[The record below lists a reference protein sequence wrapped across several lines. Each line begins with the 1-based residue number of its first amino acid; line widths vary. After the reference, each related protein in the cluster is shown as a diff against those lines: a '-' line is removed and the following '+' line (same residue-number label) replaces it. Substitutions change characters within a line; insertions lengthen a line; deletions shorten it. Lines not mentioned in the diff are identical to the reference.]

1 MTQHAALPDIT
12 DEQVTWPA
20 AVRSKALLLG
30 GIGAALIMVVM
41 LYSGLEPARFRHFLF
56 SYLVSYCFFLSIAL
70 GALIFVLWHHA
81 ARAGW
86 SVTVRRLA
94 EILAATLPLLA
105 VLFLPVLMP
114 VLSGN
119 SSLYPW
125 RDSALLAAD
134 EALRNKA
141 GWFSMGFFGGR
152 CIVYFVIWAFLSRFF
167 WLRSVQQDRSGLT
180 VLTLRME
187 RLSPVGLLLLAA
199 TITFAAFDFLMSLT
213 PHWYSTIYGLY
224 YFSGGMVGAL
234 AAIILLAIALQAAG
248 LLRNLVTV
256 EHYHDLGK
264 LLFAFVIFWGYMA
277 FSQYMLIWYAN
288 LPEETEWYRPRNSG
302 AWGVMSLV
310 LLFGHLFIPFLGMMS
325 REIKRRKALLGFWAM
340 WLLVV
345 HWLDVYW
352 LAMPALTPNRVP
364 LGLMDLACLAG
375 VGCLFVAGVIWVGTA
390 AALVP
395 VKDPRLAESLAFENI

>member
-1 MTQHAALPDIT
+1 MKPCGT
-12 DEQVTWPA
+12 
-20 AVRSKALLLG
+20 R
-30 GIGAALIMVVM
+30 
-41 LYSGLEPARFRHFLF
+41 
-56 SYLVSYCFFLSIAL
+56 
-70 GALIFVLWHHA
+70 
-81 ARAGW
+81 RAG
-86 SVTVRRLA
+86 
-94 EILAATLPLLA
+94 
-105 VLFLPVLMP
+105 
-114 VLSGN
+114 
-119 SSLYPW
+119 
-125 RDSALLAAD
+125 SAC
-134 EALRNKA
+134 
-141 GWFSMGFFGGR
+141 GFFGGR
-152 CIVYFVIWAFLSRFF
+152 CVAYFVIWTLLSRFF
-167 WLRSVQQDRSGLT
+167 WQRSVQQDRSGLA

-187 RLSPVGLLLLAA
+187 RLSPVGLLLLAG

-213 PHWYSTIYGLY
+213 PRWYSTIYGLY

-234 AAIILLAIALQAAG
+234 AAIILLAIGLQAAG
-248 LLRNLVTV
+248 RLRSVVTV

-288 LPEETEWYRPRNSG
+288 LPEETEWYQPRNSG

-310 LLFGHLFIPFLGMMS
+310 LLFGHLLIPFVGMMS
-325 REIKRRKALLGFWAM
+325 RQIKRRKALLGFWAV

-352 LAMPALTPNRVP
+352 LAMPAYDPARVP

-375 VGCLFVAGVIWVGTA
+375 VGCLFAAGVIWVGSA